1 MGFVFVY
8 CFTEFGA
15 IFSQGILHET
25 NERMPVSL
33 RDKSVLSLLGYCSAD
48 LSCNGE
54 LSRVRMEEGDES
66 VSSSCQ
72 IANLRSICEC
82 HKVDRRISIGNIWI
96 RLVCQSWEKFGRDTI
111 CSPRLHHIH
120 WNDQI
125 VSRCDV
131 HVCKS

>member
-1 MGFVFVY
+1 MY
-8 CFTEFGA
+8 CFTEFAA
-15 IFSQGILHET
+15 IFSQGILYEI

-48 LSCNGE
+48 ISCNGE

-72 IANLRSICEC
+72 IANLRSTCEC
-82 HKVDRRISIGNIWI
+82 HKVDRRISIGNSWI

-125 VSRCDV
+125 LSQCDV